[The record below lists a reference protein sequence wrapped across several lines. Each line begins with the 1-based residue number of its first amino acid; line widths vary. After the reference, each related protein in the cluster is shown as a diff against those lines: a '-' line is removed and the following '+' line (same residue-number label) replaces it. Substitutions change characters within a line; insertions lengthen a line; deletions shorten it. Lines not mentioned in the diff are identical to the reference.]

1 MIFWEMIIMSDVEN
15 NKFQKAYFFKRVLAY
30 LIDIILVSIVA
41 TIIALPFRTESIE
54 KVDNQIIEVTQKAL
68 QGKIKTEAYTT
79 QLNELAYQKAKLD
92 GISNI
97 IIILISVLN
106 FIVYQ
111 GITKGQTIG
120 KKLLKIKIVKINGNE
135 LTFNDLIFRNL
146 LNNFIFFDILL
157 AVFAL
162 IGRKPYIYGYRS
174 INIVETIL
182 LIVSVFMI
190 AIRKDGRSVMDLLTN
205 TMVVKVEEK

>member
-1 MIFWEMIIMSDVEN
+1 MIDVKN
-15 NKFQKAYFFKRVLAY
+15 NNLEKAYFFKRVLAY

-41 TIIALPFRTESIE
+41 TLIALPFRTESVK
-54 KVDNQIIEVTQKAL
+54 KVDNQIVEVTQKAL
-68 QGKIKTEAYTT
+68 QGKIKAEAYTV

-97 IIILISVLN
+97 IVILISVLN

-162 IGRKPYIYGYRS
+162 IGRKTYIYGYKS
-174 INIVETIL
+174 INIIETIL
-182 LIVSVFMI
+182 IIVSVFMI
-190 AIRKDGRSVMDLLTN
+190 VIRKDGRSIMDLLTN

>member
-1 MIFWEMIIMSDVEN
+1 MSDVKD

-41 TIIALPFRTESIE
+41 TLIALPFRTESVD
-54 KVDNQIIEVTQKAL
+54 KVDNQILEVTQKAL
-68 QGKIKTEAYTT
+68 QGKIKTETYTT

>member
-1 MIFWEMIIMSDVEN
+1 MIDVKN
-15 NKFQKAYFFKRVLAY
+15 NNLEKAYFFKRVLAY

-41 TIIALPFRTESIE
+41 TLIALPFRTESIK
-54 KVDNQIIEVTQKAL
+54 KVDNQIVEVTQKAL
-68 QGKIKTEAYTT
+68 QGKIKAEAYTV

-97 IIILISVLN
+97 IVILISVLN

-120 KKLLKIKIVKINGNE
+120 KKLLKIKIIKINGNE

-162 IGRKPYIYGYRS
+162 IGRKTYIYGYKS
-174 INIVETIL
+174 INIIETIL
-182 LIVSVFMI
+182 IIVSVFMI
-190 AIRKDGRSVMDLLTN
+190 AVRKDGRSIMDLLTN

>member
-1 MIFWEMIIMSDVEN
+1 MSDVED
-15 NKFQKAYFFKRVLAY
+15 NKFQKAYFFKRFLAY
-30 LIDIILVSIVA
+30 LVDIILVSIVA
-41 TIIALPFRTESIE
+41 TLIALPFRTESVD
-54 KVDNQIIEVTQKAL
+54 KVDNQILEVTQKAL
-68 QGKIKTEAYTT
+68 QGKIKTETYTT

>member
-1 MIFWEMIIMSDVEN
+1 MMNFKEN
-15 NKFQKAYFFKRVLAY
+15 NFQKAYFFKRVLAY
-30 LIDIILVSIVA
+30 FIDIILVSIVA
-41 TIIALPFRTESIE
+41 TLLAFPFRTESVK
-54 KVDNQIIEVTQKAL
+54 KVDNQIIELTQKAL
-68 QGKIKTEAYTT
+68 KGQVKTETYTV

-97 IIILISVLN
+97 IIILVSVLN

-120 KKLLKIKIVKINGNE
+120 KKLLKIKIVKINGKE
-135 LTFNDLIFRNL
+135 LNFNDLIFRNL

-162 IGRKPYIYGYRS
+162 IGRKPYIYGYKS
-174 INIVETIL
+174 INIIETIL

-205 TMVVKVEEK
+205 TMVVRVEEK

>member
-1 MIFWEMIIMSDVEN
+1 MSKVE
-15 NKFQKAYFFKRVLAY
+15 KKELQKAYFYKRVLAY

-41 TIIALPFRTESIE
+41 TIISFPFRTESVE
-54 KVDNQIIEVTQKAL
+54 KVDNQIVEVTQKAL
-68 QGKIKTEAYTT
+68 QGKIKTEAYTV
-79 QLNELAYQKAKLD
+79 QLNELSYQKAKLD

-97 IIILISVLN
+97 IIILVSVLN

-120 KKLLKIKIVKINGNE
+120 KKLLKIRIVKTDEKE
-135 LTFNDLIFRNL
+135 LSFNDLIFRNL

-157 AVFAL
+157 AIFAL
-162 IGRKPYIYGYRS
+162 IGRKTYIYGYKS
-174 INIVETIL
+174 INMVETIL

>member
-1 MIFWEMIIMSDVEN
+1 MMNVKEN
-15 NKFQKAYFFKRVLAY
+15 NFQKAYFFKRVLAY
-30 LIDIILVSIVA
+30 FIDIILVSIVA
-41 TIIALPFRTESIE
+41 TLLAFPFRTESVK
-54 KVDNQIIEVTQKAL
+54 KVDNQIIELTQKAL
-68 QGKIKTEAYTT
+68 KGQVKTETYTV

-97 IIILISVLN
+97 IIILVSVLN

-120 KKLLKIKIVKINGNE
+120 KKLLKIKIVKINGKE
-135 LTFNDLIFRNL
+135 LNFNDLIFRNL

-162 IGRKPYIYGYRS
+162 IGRKPYIYGYKS
-174 INIVETIL
+174 INIIETIL

-205 TMVVKVEEK
+205 TMVVRVEEK

>member
-1 MIFWEMIIMSDVEN
+1 MSDVEN
-15 NKFQKAYFFKRVLAY
+15 NKFQKAYFFKRFLAY

>member
-1 MIFWEMIIMSDVEN
+1 MSDVEN
-15 NKFQKAYFFKRVLAY
+15 NKFQKAYFFKRFLAY
-30 LIDIILVSIVA
+30 LVDIILVSIVA
-41 TIIALPFRTESIE
+41 TLIALPFRTESVD
-54 KVDNQIIEVTQKAL
+54 KVDNQILEVTQKAL
-68 QGKIKTEAYTT
+68 QGKIKTETYTT

>member
-1 MIFWEMIIMSDVEN
+1 MIDVKN
-15 NKFQKAYFFKRVLAY
+15 NNLEKAYFFKRVLAY

-41 TIIALPFRTESIE
+41 TLIALPFRTESVK
-54 KVDNQIIEVTQKAL
+54 KVDNQIVEVTQKAL
-68 QGKIKTEAYTT
+68 QGKIKAEAYTV

-97 IIILISVLN
+97 IVILISVLN

-120 KKLLKIKIVKINGNE
+120 KKLLKIKIIKINGNE

-162 IGRKPYIYGYRS
+162 IGRKTYIYGYKS
-174 INIVETIL
+174 INIIETIL
-182 LIVSVFMI
+182 IIVSVFMI
-190 AIRKDGRSVMDLLTN
+190 VIRKDGRSIMDLLTN

>member
-1 MIFWEMIIMSDVEN
+1 MSDVEN
-15 NKFQKAYFFKRVLAY
+15 NKFQKAYFFKRFLAY
-30 LIDIILVSIVA
+30 LVDIILVSIVA

>member
-1 MIFWEMIIMSDVEN
+1 MSDVED
-15 NKFQKAYFFKRVLAY
+15 NKFQKAYFFKRFLAY

>member
-1 MIFWEMIIMSDVEN
+1 MSDVEN

>member
-1 MIFWEMIIMSDVEN
+1 MIDVKN
-15 NKFQKAYFFKRVLAY
+15 NNLEKAYFFKRVLAY

-41 TIIALPFRTESIE
+41 TLIALPFRTESIK
-54 KVDNQIIEVTQKAL
+54 KVDNQIVEVTQKAL
-68 QGKIKTEAYTT
+68 QGKIKAEAYTV

-97 IIILISVLN
+97 IVILISVLN

-120 KKLLKIKIVKINGNE
+120 KKLLKIKIIKINGNE

>member
-1 MIFWEMIIMSDVEN
+1 MSDVKD

>member
-1 MIFWEMIIMSDVEN
+1 MSDVEN
-15 NKFQKAYFFKRVLAY
+15 NKFQKAYFFKRFLSY
-30 LIDIILVSIVA
+30 LVDIILVSIVA
-41 TIIALPFRTESIE
+41 TLIALPFRTESVD
-54 KVDNQIIEVTQKAL
+54 KVDNQILEVTQKAL
-68 QGKIKTEAYTT
+68 QGKIKTETYTT

>member
-1 MIFWEMIIMSDVEN
+1 MSDVED
-15 NKFQKAYFFKRVLAY
+15 NKFQKAYFFKRFLAY
-30 LIDIILVSIVA
+30 LVDIILVYIVA
-41 TIIALPFRTESIE
+41 TLIALPFRTESVD
-54 KVDNQIIEVTQKAL
+54 KVDNQILEVTQKAL
-68 QGKIKTEAYTT
+68 QGKIKTETYTT

-205 TMVVKVEEK
+205 TMVVKVEEN

>member
-1 MIFWEMIIMSDVEN
+1 MSDVED
-15 NKFQKAYFFKRVLAY
+15 NKFQKAYFFKRFLAY
-30 LIDIILVSIVA
+30 LVDIILVSIVA
-41 TIIALPFRTESIE
+41 TLIALPFRTESVD
-54 KVDNQIIEVTQKAL
+54 KVDNQILEVTQKAL
-68 QGKIKTEAYTT
+68 QGKIKTETYTT

-182 LIVSVFMI
+182 LIVSAFMI

>member
-1 MIFWEMIIMSDVEN
+1 MSDVED
-15 NKFQKAYFFKRVLAY
+15 NKFQKAYFFKRFLAY
-30 LIDIILVSIVA
+30 LVDIILVSIVA
-41 TIIALPFRTESIE
+41 TLIALPFRTESIE

>member
-1 MIFWEMIIMSDVEN
+1 MSDVEN
-15 NKFQKAYFFKRVLAY
+15 NKFQKAYFFKRFLAY

-190 AIRKDGRSVMDLLTN
+190 AISKDGRSVMDLLTN